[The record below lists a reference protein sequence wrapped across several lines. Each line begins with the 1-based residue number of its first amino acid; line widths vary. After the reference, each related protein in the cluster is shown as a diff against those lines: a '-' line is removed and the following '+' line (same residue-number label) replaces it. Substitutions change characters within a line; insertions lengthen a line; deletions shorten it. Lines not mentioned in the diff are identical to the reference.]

1 MDVYEIRPLYDIS
14 DEELNTRI
22 EAFKAQGVSAAQIAE
37 TLEGKEAAYRAL
49 TEDEILAAYKRSEA
63 AGINPFE
70 TPEYQERIR
79 RRSIA
84 DNEAYAQ
91 IIKERFGGEE

>member
-63 AGINPFE
+63 AGIDPWS
-70 TPEYQERIR
+70 TPEYRERVR
-79 RRSIA
+79 RRQIA
-84 DNEAYAQ
+84 DMESIRLANPD
-91 IIKERFGGEE
+91 IFGGKE